1 MRSKTTIEKCGTCQF
16 WTGNRMPVFDSLG
29 IPKVDIIDTIG
40 QCENV
45 ASRFFEDSRMQ
56 NAKCKHF
63 SKWTEL
69 L

>member
-1 MRSKTTIEKCGTCQF
+1 MRSKTTTEKCGTCQF
-16 WTGNRMPVFDSLG
+16 WTGERLPVFDSYG
-29 IPKVDIIDTIG
+29 TPKVDIIDNVG

-45 ASRFFEDSRMQ
+45 ASKFCDNPRKQ
-56 NAKCKHF
+56 TAKCKHF